1 MCGVCACACTVSYH
15 CRFVIF
21 RGVQES
27 SGAVWPFD
35 PVERGLRWAPSCLS
49 WPRPSLT
56 STPDMQAM
64 FDKKALTII
73 NFHVNIVSP
82 PEVRMFVFLSA
93 KSLFGVDV
101 LKNSMK

>member
-1 MCGVCACACTVSYH
+1 MCACALCRTTVALS
-15 CRFVIF
+15 FSGGF
-21 RGVQES
+21 RSLQVP
-27 SGAVWPFD
+27 SGLLTLWREDSGGPPPASP
-35 PVERGLRWAPSCLS
+35 GLR
-49 WPRPSLT
+49 PRLSLT

-82 PEVRMFVFLSA
+82 PEIRMFVFLSA
-93 KSLFGVDV
+93 KSLFGVDF

>member
-1 MCGVCACACTVSYH
+1 MSVH
-15 CRFVIF
+15 CVVPLSLVIF
-21 RGVQES
+21 RGVQEC

-35 PVERGLRWAPSCLS
+35 PVERGLRWAPPSCLS

-64 FDKKALTII
+64 SDKKALI
-73 NFHVNIVSP
+73 NIHVNIVST

-93 KSLFGVDV
+93 KSLFRVDI
-101 LKNSMK
+101 LKK